1 MQQGLGFQKVYGS
14 LVLLLATSIIGII
27 GFHLIEGYNWLD
39 AAYMTV
45 ITMSTVGFGTLGE
58 LSGGG
63 KLFSIFLITISAGIF
78 VYAITTISTFVIEGE
93 FQHFF
98 KKYQVNKQIEKLSE
112 HIIICGLGRNGRE
125 VARELGA
132 QETAYLIIEENEEVI
147 QEFLEHE
154 PEALILQG
162 DATHD
167 DVLENANIDKA
178 KGLIT
183 ALSTDA
189 ENVFIT
195 LTAREM
201 NPRIKI
207 VARASQESSVSKLR
221 RAGANEVIIPNL
233 LGGRKMANV
242 LTRPALVEFLEM
254 VSGDSRVNKLHL
266 EVVSCEAHDMLVG
279 KTLAELNLRSK
290 TGVLVLGRKTA
301 NLPVELNPSAHKQLD
316 SKDRLFIIGTNE
328 QLHQFRETYLT

>member
-1 MQQGLGFQKVYGS
+1 MQSGLNFRKVYGS
-14 LVLLLATSIIGII
+14 ILLLLITSVVGMI
-27 GFHLIEGYNWLD
+27 GFRLIEGYSWLD
-39 AAYMTV
+39 SAYMTV
-45 ITMSTVGFGTLGE
+45 ITMSTVGFGTLGD
-58 LSGGG
+58 LTVGG
-63 KLFSIFLITISAGIF
+63 KLFSIFLIIISAGIF

-98 KKYQVNKQIEKLSE
+98 KRYQVNKQIEKLSE

-125 VARELGA
+125 VARELES
-132 QETAYLIIEENEEVI
+132 QQVPYLIVEENEEVI
-147 QEFLEHE
+147 QDFLEHH

-167 DVLENANIDKA
+167 DVLEDANIDKA
-178 KGLIT
+178 RGLIT
-183 ALSTDA
+183 ALATDA

-221 RAGANEVIIPNL
+221 RAGANEVILPNL
-233 LGGRKMANV
+233 IGGRKMANV

-254 VSGDSRVNKLHL
+254 VSGDSRINKLHL
-266 EVVSCEAHDMLVG
+266 EVVSCEAHDALIG
-279 KTLAELNLRSK
+279 KTLAELDLRRQ
-290 TGVLVLGRKTA
+290 TGVLVLGRKSG
-301 NLPVELNPSAHKQLD
+301 NLPVELNPGPHRQLE
-316 SKDRLFIIGTNE
+316 SSDRLFMIGTNE
-328 QLHQFRETYLT
+328 QIA

>member
-1 MQQGLGFQKVYGS
+1 MQQGLSFRKVVWS
-14 LVLLLATSIIGII
+14 VVFLMITSILGTI
-27 GFHLIEGYNWLD
+27 GFRLIEGYQWLD

-58 LSGGG
+58 LTSGG
-63 KLFSIFLITISAGIF
+63 KIFSIFLIIISAGIF
-78 VYAITTISTFVIEGE
+78 IYAITTLSTFVIEGE

-98 KKYQVNKQIEKLSE
+98 KRYQVDKQIARLEN

-125 VARELGA
+125 VARELMA
-132 QETAYLIIEENEEVI
+132 QEVKFLIVEDNAEVI
-147 QEFLEHE
+147 DDFLELF
-154 PEALILQG
+154 PDTLILQG

-167 DVLENANIDKA
+167 EVLENANIDKA
-178 KGLIT
+178 NGLVT

-195 LTAREM
+195 LTAREK

-242 LTRPALVEFLEM
+242 ITRPALVEFLEM

-266 EVVSCEAHDMLVG
+266 EVVPCKDHPRLVG
-279 KTLAELNLRSK
+279 KTLAELNLRSR
-290 TGVLVLGRKTA
+290 TGVLVLGRKSG

-316 SKDRLFIIGTNE
+316 ENDRLFIIGNNE
-328 QLHQFRETYLT
+328 QLEVFRKTCLE